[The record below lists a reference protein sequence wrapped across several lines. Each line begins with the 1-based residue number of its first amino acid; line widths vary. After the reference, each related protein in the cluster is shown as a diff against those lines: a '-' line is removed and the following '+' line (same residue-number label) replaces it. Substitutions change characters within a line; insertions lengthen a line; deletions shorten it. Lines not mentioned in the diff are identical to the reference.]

1 MHVYAIIIPHVNY
14 VSCVNVSV
22 NVSVNGILC
31 DLLGSEVVNGGTSQL
46 QDVPIL
52 GIYQTP
58 NGGIMLSVCVCVCVC
73 VCV

>member
-1 MHVYAIIIPHVNY
+1 MYAIIPHVNY

-22 NVSVNGILC
+22 NGILC
-31 DLLGSEVVNGGTSQL
+31 DWLGSEVVNGGTSQL

-58 NGGIMLSVCVCVCVC
+58 NGGIMLSVCVCVCGG
-73 VCV
+73 